1 MLYTGYNRAIDTVRW
16 SPIKHSI
23 QLIHFE
29 IPFYFQN
36 GLTPLMIAAFTG
48 HYKIVELL
56 MGADANIDTQDMVCS
71 LYTD

>member
-16 SPIKHSI
+16 SPIKHT
-23 QLIHFE
+23 
-29 IPFYFQN
+29 
-36 GLTPLMIAAFTG
+36 LTILKFPSTFRMDSPPLMIAAFTG